1 MKLTVL
7 MDNNTFID
15 RYYIGEPGVAYLIE
29 SEDVKIL
36 FDTGYS
42 DAFIQNANKMKIDLL
57 DIDYIV
63 LSHGHNDHTW
73 GLEPL
78 VRKYIEGEF
87 EKKLNKAPTLIAH
100 PFVFHQKYDED
111 KNIIGMNISK
121 EFIEDICTLKLSRQP
136 VWLTDKLVFLGEIPR
151 DFTFEG
157 QNPIGTMKVNELEEE
172 DYLLDDSAL
181 AYISNNGLVIVTGCS
196 HAGIC
201 NITEYAKKVT
211 GVNKVRDIIGGFH
224 LLNPKSEQLEGTKY
238 YLSTLN
244 LRGLYPCHC
253 TDLQSKV
260 ELAKKNDIEEVGV
273 GLKLDFEMSTNN
285 KVIL

>member
-7 MDNNTFID
+7 IDNNTLID
-15 RYYIGEPGVAYLIE
+15 RYFIGEPGVAFFIE
-29 SEDVKIL
+29 SQDTKIL

-42 DAFIQNANKMKIDLL
+42 DAFIRNAHKMKLDLL
-57 DIDYIV
+57 DIDYII

-78 VRKYIEGEF
+78 IRKYVENGS
-87 EKKLNKAPTLIAH
+87 KKTPTLIAH
-100 PFVFHQKYDED
+100 PFVFHQKYDD
-111 KNIIGMNISK
+111 NKNIIGMNVSK
-121 EFIEDICTLKLSRQP
+121 EFIQNILPLKLSRQP
-136 VWLTDKLVFLGEIPR
+136 IWLTDKLVFLGEIPR
-151 DFTFEG
+151 NLDFEG
-157 QNPIGTMKVNELEEE
+157 KYPIGTIKSQELEED

-181 AYISNNGLVIVTGCS
+181 AYISDNGLVIVTGCS

-211 GVNKVRDIIGGFH
+211 GVYKVSDIIGGFH
-224 LLNPKSEQLEGTKY
+224 LLNPKPEQLEGTKD

-253 TDLQSKV
+253 TDLHSKV
-260 ELAKKNDIEEVGV
+260 ELAKKIDIDEVGV
-273 GLKLDFEMSTNN
+273 GLKLDF
-285 KVIL
+285 